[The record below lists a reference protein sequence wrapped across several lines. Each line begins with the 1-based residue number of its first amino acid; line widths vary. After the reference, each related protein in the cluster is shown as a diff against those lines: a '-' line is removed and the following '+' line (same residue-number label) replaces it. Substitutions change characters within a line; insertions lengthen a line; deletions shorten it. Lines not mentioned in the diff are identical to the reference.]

1 MISRQNLAR
10 QTAILGALLLLTGPC
25 AHRLPGAVLSNWW
38 IPTAAADEKVEAR
51 DGQRIAADVSCGA
64 LVDAQGAKV
73 KGQGTSEQIT
83 TSTSGRCPALETVP
97 KPAAV
102 TAQAKPEPARRAPTE
117 PIPGLSAEPVQRT
130 VETRDGPLGF
140 AGGSP
145 ERVGAALLTGGAM
158 IWVLQSSF
166 WTSLLV
172 LGLPLWRHVDLL
184 PIVASA
190 PDNEAET
197 AEAAPSTPEEVAV
210 ARVLD
215 GHSTRTGA
223 NQLRS

>member
-38 IPTAAADEKVEAR
+38 IPTAAADENLGAR
-51 DGQRIAADVSCGA
+51 DGQRIAAGVSCRA
-64 LVDAQGAKV
+64 VVDAQGAQV
-73 KGQGTSEQIT
+73 KGQGASQQIT
-83 TSTSGRCPALETVP
+83 TSTAGRCPTEALAPEPV
-97 KPAAV
+97 AAM
-102 TAQAKPEPARRAPTE
+102 TPAKPEPARRAAIE

-130 VETRDGPLGF
+130 AERSDRPLGF

-145 ERVGAALLTGGAM
+145 ERVGAALMTGGAM

-166 WTSLLV
+166 WTSLLL

-190 PDNEAET
+190 PDDEAGPPD
-197 AEAAPSTPEEVAV
+197 AAPATPEETAV

-215 GHSTRTGA
+215 RRSTRTGTDHS
-223 NQLRS
+223 RS